1 MESENQPLLGD
12 SSSGRKK
19 KTAFC
24 ILIFLVGVAA
34 LSAAIV
40 TSYFLYFKYVIGRFE
55 IFEQHFQRMLQG

>member
-1 MESENQPLLGD
+1 MEIETQPLLGD

-34 LSAAIV
+34 LSAAII
-40 TSYFLYFKYVIGRFE
+40 TSYFLYFKYVIGEFS
-55 IFEQHFQRMLQG
+55 ILKNDF